1 MNYLVIKD
9 NTIVQICTSGENLL
23 EYLEVKITDEG
34 VVEVTNDGKQLP
46 TSYNMKEFEREEI
59 MRDILKYHLK
69 KIESML
75 QIGIFTLERI

>member
-59 MRDILKYHLK
+59 MKDILKYQLK
-69 KIESML
+69 KIEGML